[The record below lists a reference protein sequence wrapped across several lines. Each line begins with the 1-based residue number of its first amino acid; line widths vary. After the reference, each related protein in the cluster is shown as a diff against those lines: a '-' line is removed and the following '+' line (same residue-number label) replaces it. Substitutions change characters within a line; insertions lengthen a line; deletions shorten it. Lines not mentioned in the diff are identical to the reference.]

1 MAWDA
6 LATLVTGILGF
17 LLDYAVHRRERI
29 AAYQASIFEAELSA
43 YKELW
48 EFGFLCCKKV
58 FPNAVCKWDR
68 GEWATPCMS

>member
-48 EFGFLCCKKV
+48 EFGFLCCKKYSQMQYANGIGV
-58 FPNAVCKWDR
+58 NGLHPA
-68 GEWATPCMS
+68 